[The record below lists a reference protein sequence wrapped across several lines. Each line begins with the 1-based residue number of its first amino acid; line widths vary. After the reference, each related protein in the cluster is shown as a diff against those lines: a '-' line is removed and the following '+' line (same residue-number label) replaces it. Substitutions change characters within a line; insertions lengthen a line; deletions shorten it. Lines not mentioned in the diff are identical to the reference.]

1 MTTLFLVLKIIF
13 VLFYL
18 GILSYMANYFFRK
31 SGWSRFYYILGVLA
45 VIGIIITGQAFI
57 VRAYNYFSPNEALP
71 LVLGISRFLVAL
83 FFVIVNVLSY
93 YMYIAY
99 FNKKRYQNQQNVV
112 WILTVLSIIL
122 VALPQND
129 YAKDAPGLLLPRLR
143 VIPSIIC
150 GLYISLILMVDSY
163 YKRNAQFQH
172 YALCLFLLQLVQ
184 IVNSYFLKA
193 KAKTEFIYYAMICV
207 IFIAMLTI
215 FYRELYKKNELERF

>member
-1 MTTLFLVLKIIF
+1 MCIRD
-13 VLFYL
+13 
-18 GILSYMANYFFRK
+18 SYYV
-31 SGWSRFYYILGVLA
+31 LGVLA

-71 LVLGISRFLVAL
+71 LILGISRFLVAL
-83 FFVIVNVLSY
+83 FFVIVNILSY

-112 WILTVLSIIL
+112 WILSVLSIIL

-129 YAKDAPGLLLPRLR
+129 YAKDVPGLLLPRLR
-143 VIPSIIC
+143 VIPSVIA
-150 GLYISLILMVDSY
+150 GLYVSLVLMIDSY
-163 YKRNAQFQH
+163 YKTNAHFQH

-193 KAKTEFIYYAMICV
+193 KAKTEFIYYALICI